1 MGHKNETRLIEVDI
15 LPEIDINKLEH
26 IQISV
31 ACLNKELGFKI
42 GIDDFGTGYS
52 SMGYIHK
59 LPIDVLKIDRTFV
72 EDVIHN
78 PKTRAIVTAITKLSS
93 SLGITT
99 IAEGIEREE
108 DAASLEELHCN
119 FGQGYLFDEA
129 LEVEMFERKY
139 LA

>member
-1 MGHKNETRLIEVDI
+1 
-15 LPEIDINKLEH
+15 
-26 IQISV
+26 
-31 ACLNKELGFKI
+31 
-42 GIDDFGTGYS
+42 
-52 SMGYIHK
+52 MGYIHK

-78 PKTRAIVTAITKLSS
+78 NKTRAIVTAITKLSS

-108 DAASLEELHCN
+108 DAAFLKELHCD

-129 LEVEMFERKY
+129 LEISAFEKKY
-139 LA
+139 LS